1 MRIFIAAIG
10 SLPAIIERH
19 GELSNLIQQMKKIIS
34 TLIILTF
41 FNYTNAQ
48 KIFTSDINNFWAAYD
63 SIQKENSNRNEILE
77 NLFLSKKTEGLNA
90 FMKIKRFDKDD
101 YLTSFEK
108 YPKFWNSIRPNTL
121 IDEKKIKTINK
132 ALTKLKKLYPNN
144 SKGNIYYTIGT
155 LKSGG
160 TANNEDL
167 LLGIEKIV
175 GNENTIV
182 SKFENE
188 NLKKMFQFSKT
199 TTIEQV
205 TIHEFV
211 HTFQKDGEIIVLSKA
226 IKEGSCDFVAELT
239 LNKKFNSQYI
249 DYGFK
254 NYEQIKL
261 QFKSEMFSQ
270 NFGNWFYNSDVSKN
284 PDLGYFV
291 GYVISKKYYENSKD
305 KKKAIKDIIE
315 LDFNSELA
323 VLQFLENSNYFE
335 GRINVEQIKSAYKNN
350 QPKIIRII
358 EFDNG
363 NQNVNQNIKQIKIV
377 FSKPMNEKI
386 SINFSKFGKE
396 HFPLKKIVGLD
407 ETKTILTIEIVD
419 LKLDTEYDFYV
430 TDRGTKSIDGYLFA
444 EQEYKISFKTNN
456 K

>member
-1 MRIFIAAIG
+1 MR
-10 SLPAIIERH
+10 
-19 GELSNLIQQMKKIIS
+19 KIIL

-41 FNYTNAQ
+41 FNNVNAQ
-48 KIFTSDINNFWAAYD
+48 KIFTSDINNFWTAYD
-63 SIQKENSNRNEILE
+63 SIQKVNNNKSEILE
-77 NLFLSKKTEGLNA
+77 SLFLSKKTQGLNA
-90 FMKIKRFDKDD
+90 FMQIKKFDKDE
-101 YLTSFEK
+101 YLTAFEK
-108 YPKFWNSIRPNTL
+108 YPKFWNSIKPNTF
-121 IDEKKIKTINK
+121 IDAKKIKTINK

-160 TANNEDL
+160 TTNNEDL

-182 SKFENE
+182 SEFENE
-188 NLKKMFQFSKT
+188 NLQKMFQFSKT

-211 HTFQKDGEIIVLSKA
+211 HTFQKDGEINVLSKA

-239 LNKKFNSQYI
+239 LNKKFNSHYI

-315 LDFNSELA
+315 LDFNRELD
-323 VLQFLENSNYFE
+323 VLQLLEKSKYFDE
-335 GRINVEQIKSAYKNN
+335 KINIEQIKSTYKEN
-350 QPKIIRII
+350 QPKVLKIL
-358 EFDNG
+358 EFENG
-363 NQNVNQNIKQIKIV
+363 LQNVKSDIKQIQII
-377 FSKPMNEKI
+377 FSKPMNDNI
-386 SINFSKFGKE
+386 SINFSKNGKE

-407 ETKTILTIEIVD
+407 ETKTILTLETIE
-419 LKLDTEYDFYV
+419 LKTDTEYDFYI
-430 TDRGTKSIDGYLFA
+430 TDRGTKSKDGFPFV
-444 EQEYKISFKTNN
+444 EPEYKITFKTE
-456 K
+456 KK

>member
-1 MRIFIAAIG
+1 
-10 SLPAIIERH
+10 
-19 GELSNLIQQMKKIIS
+19 MKKNIS
-34 TLIILTF
+34 ILIILAF

-48 KIFTSDINNFWAAYD
+48 KIFTSDINKFWAAYD
-63 SIQKENSNRNEILE
+63 SIQKVNSNKSEIIE

-90 FMKIKRFDKDD
+90 FMEIKKFGKDD

-121 IDEKKIKTINK
+121 IDAKKIKTINK
-132 ALTKLKKLYPNN
+132 ALAKLKKLYPNN

-160 TANNEDL
+160 TTNNQDL

-175 GNENTIV
+175 GDKNTIV
-182 SKFENE
+182 SEFENE
-188 NLKKMFQFSKT
+188 NLRKMFQFSNT

-211 HTFQKDGEIIVLSKA
+211 HTFQKEGEINILSKA
-226 IKEGSCDFVAELT
+226 IKEGSCDFIAELA
-239 LNKKFNSQYI
+239 LNKKFNSTYI
-249 DYGFK
+249 DYGFQ
-254 NYEQIKL
+254 NYEKVKAN
-261 QFKSEMFSQ
+261 FKSEMFSQ

-291 GYVISKKYYENSKD
+291 GYLISKKYYENSKD

-323 VLQFLENSNYFE
+323 VLQFLEKSNYFE
-335 GRINVEQIKSAYKNN
+335 DTINVEQIKSEYKDK
-350 QPKIIRII
+350 QPKIIRIV

-363 NQNVNQNIKQIKIV
+363 NQNVNQNIKIIQIV

-396 HFPLKKIVGLD
+396 HFPLKNIVGFD
-407 ETKTILTIEIVD
+407 ETNKILTLEIVD
-419 LKLDTEYDFYV
+419 LKFDTEYDFYV
-430 TDRGTKSIDGYLFA
+430 TNRGTKSIDGYPFV
-444 EQEYKISFKTNN
+444 EQEYKISFKTNS